1 MIALAWAAPVL
12 VLAGC
17 AAYAAAV
24 LRASPLRAARYRL
37 ARLRYARRMRGPL
50 PERDQGIAYDRRAW
64 LAILD
69 AWDAP
74 AARTERSRA

>member
-17 AAYAAAV
+17 GAYAATYGH
-24 LRASPLRAARYRL
+24 PIRAARYHL

-50 PERDQGIAYDRRAW
+50 PARDQGIAYDRAAW
-64 LAILD
+64 LAFLD
-69 AWDAP
+69 AWDARP
-74 AARTERSRA
+74 AAERSRT